1 MRKYLINNLDWFFRV
16 SKGNVKKGW
25 NRDVEI
31 KIKTKLQLNS
41 RKNHAVLI
49 VSIELNLPYSK
60 MVEIISKLYE
70 LNIKSNINPI
80 NKDIT
85 EEKIVNIIPFWI
97 DINLNT
103 KVLIFIIIA
112 VRKALKITTEYV

>member
-41 RKNHAVLI
+41 RKNNAVLI
-49 VSIELNLPYSK
+49 VSIELNLPYSNT
-60 MVEIISKLYE
+60 VEIISKLYE
-70 LNIKSNINPI
+70 LNTKSNINPI
-80 NKDIT
+80 KKDIT
-85 EEKIVNIIPFWI
+85 EEKIVNMIPFWM

>member
-25 NRDVEI
+25 KRDVET
-31 KIKTKLQLNS
+31 KINTKLQLNS
-41 RKNHAVLI
+41 RRNNAVLI
-49 VSIELNLPYSK
+49 VSIELNLPYSNT
-60 MVEIISKLYE
+60 VEIISKLYE
-70 LNIKSNINPI
+70 LNTKSNINPI
-80 NKDIT
+80 KKDIT
-85 EEKIVNIIPFWI
+85 EEKIVNMIPFWM